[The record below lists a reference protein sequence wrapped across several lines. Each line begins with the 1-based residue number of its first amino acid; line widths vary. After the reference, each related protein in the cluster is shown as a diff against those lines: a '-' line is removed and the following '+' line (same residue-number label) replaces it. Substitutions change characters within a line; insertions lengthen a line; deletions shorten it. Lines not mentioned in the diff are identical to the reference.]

1 MSNGPDVSG
10 ERKRAGKSSMRRV
23 ESTSEWVTM
32 RRPGS
37 LPGVEVYQGV
47 CTTSYPRQIPEEYR
61 VGVVTRGAQI
71 HAYRGD
77 RRVLAPGQLL
87 LLPPGEVVAGSAVEA
102 DGYAWSLLALDAR
115 LVREAM
121 AALGARDGAVPV
133 FSEVIVPNHDL
144 AREFVRLHR
153 LLTCQDEE
161 MGTGAGL
168 EQEGRLIAFLTAVL
182 DRYAGIG
189 DLETADL
196 EGGGAVR
203 LAREWLDDC
212 YAAAVPLA
220 ELVRVSGAVSTFSL
234 VRAFTRIVG
243 LPPHAYQNHL
253 RVQQARRLLIKGGSP
268 ADVAQAV
275 GFSDQSHMSRRF
287 TPIVGV
293 PPGAYRRT
301 RPGSVVRRS

>member
-1 MSNGPDVSG
+1 MSNGPDVSD
-10 ERKRAGKSSMRRV
+10 EWKRAGKHSIRGAGSP
-23 ESTSEWVTM
+23 SEWVTM
-32 RRPGS
+32 RRSAG
-37 LPGVEVYQGV
+37 LLGAELYQGV

-87 LLPPGEVVAGSAVEA
+87 LLPPGEVVAGSAFEA

-153 LLTCQDEE
+153 LLISQDEE
-161 MGTGAGL
+161 VGTGAGL
-168 EQEGRLIAFLTAVL
+168 EQKGQLIGFLTAVL
-182 DRYAGIG
+182 DRYAGVG
-189 DLETADL
+189 DLKTADL
-196 EGGGAVR
+196 EGDGAVR
-203 LAREWLDDC
+203 LAREYLDDC
-212 YAAAVPLA
+212 YAAKVPLA
-220 ELVRVSGAVSTFSL
+220 ELARISGSRSTFQL
-234 VRAFTRIVG
+234 VRAFTRTVG
-243 LPPHAYQNHL
+243 LPPHAYQNHV
-253 RVQQARRLLIKGGSP
+253 RVQRARRLLAQGDPP

-275 GFSDQSHMSRRF
+275 GFGDQSHLGRRF

-293 PPGAYRRT
+293 PPGAYRRMRMGSDAR
-301 RPGSVVRRS
+301 RP